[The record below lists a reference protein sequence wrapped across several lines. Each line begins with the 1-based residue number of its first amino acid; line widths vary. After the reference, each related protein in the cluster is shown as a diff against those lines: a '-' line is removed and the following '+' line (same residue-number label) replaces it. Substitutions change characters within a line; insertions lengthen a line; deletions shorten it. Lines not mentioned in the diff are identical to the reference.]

1 MNNSANGKILFI
13 PLSIHT
19 DPFST
24 FSIIHAFLFLCKNCF
39 SSNTCLISSQNIV
52 SFVFQMAFEVCLLL
66 SISLLQ
72 LGITQQFLGRKGVN
86 LFVFFCCR
94 EVSCLGPVNSS
105 LCLLTSRSDWL
116 FRYPSLHWGLI
127 TISEQQPGTVIELI
141 LFVALLSGISILL
154 FCHSLP
160 ENWAFMYF
168 V

>member
-24 FSIIHAFLFLCKNCF
+24 FSIILAFLFLCKNCF

-86 LFVFFCCR
+86 LFVFFAALDYLSSCITAHKIDGLR
-94 EVSCLGPVNSS
+94 TELLSLSSFRPVVLSFLPTTRPSVSIR
-105 LCLLTSRSDWL
+105 CLLSKS
-116 FRYPSLHWGLI
+116 
-127 TISEQQPGTVIELI
+127 
-141 LFVALLSGISILL
+141 
-154 FCHSLP
+154 
-160 ENWAFMYF
+160 
-168 V
+168 